1 MKIIVDTNIVF
12 SGVLNTESSIG
23 RILIDSK
30 NYFEFYSINF
40 LKTELFKHRRKLL
53 NLTAVSEEELDEL
66 INLITNKI
74 YFIDEE
80 IISPNQ
86 IQEASELIYNTD
98 PSDIPFLALT
108 MYLKGKLWTGDKV
121 LIKALSKNGFNDLL
135 NTKEVF
141 EKYNEFGKK

>member
-121 LIKALSKNGFNDLL
+121 LIKALRKNGFNDLL

>member
-12 SGVLNTESSIG
+12 SGVLNTESNIG

-98 PSDIPFLALT
+98 SSDIPFLALT

-121 LIKALSKNGFNDLL
+121 LIKALRKNGFNDLL

>member
-1 MKIIVDTNIVF
+1 VKIIVDTNIVF
-12 SGVLNTESSIG
+12 SGVLNTESNIG

-30 NYFEFYSINF
+30 NYIEFYSINF

-80 IISPNQ
+80 IISPNH

-121 LIKALSKNGFNDLL
+121 LIKALRKNGFNDLL

-141 EKYNEFGKK
+141 EKYNEFGKN

>member
-1 MKIIVDTNIVF
+1 VKIIVDTNIVF
-12 SGVLNTESSIG
+12 SGVLNTESNIG

-121 LIKALSKNGFNDLL
+121 LIKALRKNGFNDLL

>member
-12 SGVLNTESSIG
+12 SGVLNTESNIG

-30 NYFEFYSINF
+30 NYIEFYSINF

-80 IISPNQ
+80 IISPNH

-121 LIKALSKNGFNDLL
+121 LIKALRKNGFNDLL

-141 EKYNEFGKK
+141 EKYNEFGKN

>member
-12 SGVLNTESSIG
+12 SGVLNTESNIG

-121 LIKALSKNGFNDLL
+121 LIKALRKNGFNDLL

-141 EKYNEFGKK
+141 EKYNEFGKN

>member
-1 MKIIVDTNIVF
+1 VKIIVDTNIVF
-12 SGVLNTESSIG
+12 SGVLNTESNIG

-30 NYFEFYSINF
+30 NYIEFYSINF

-121 LIKALSKNGFNDLL
+121 LIKALRKNGFNDLL

>member
-12 SGVLNTESSIG
+12 SGVLNTESNIG

-121 LIKALSKNGFNDLL
+121 LIKALRKNGFNDLL

>member
-12 SGVLNTESSIG
+12 SGVLNTESNIG

-80 IISPNQ
+80 IISPNH

-121 LIKALSKNGFNDLL
+121 LIKALRKNGFNDLL

>member
-80 IISPNQ
+80 IISPNH

>member
-1 MKIIVDTNIVF
+1 VKIIVDTNIVF
-12 SGVLNTESSIG
+12 SGVLNTESNIG

-98 PSDIPFLALT
+98 PSDISFLALT

-121 LIKALSKNGFNDLL
+121 LIKALRKNGFNDLL

>member
-12 SGVLNTESSIG
+12 SGVLNSESNIG

-40 LKTELFKHRRKLL
+40 LKTELFKHRGKLL

-66 INLITNKI
+66 IKLVTYKI

-80 IISPNQ
+80 IIPPNH
-86 IQEASELIYNTD
+86 ILEASELIYNTD

-108 MYLKGKLWTGDKV
+108 KYLKGKLWTGDKV
-121 LIKALSKNGFNDLL
+121 LIKALRKNGFNDLL

-141 EKYNEFGKK
+141 DQYNEFEKN

>member
-1 MKIIVDTNIVF
+1 MTDRPV
-12 SGVLNTESSIG
+12 
-23 RILIDSK
+23 
-30 NYFEFYSINF
+30 
-40 LKTELFKHRRKLL
+40 
-53 NLTAVSEEELDEL
+53 VSEEELDEL

-121 LIKALSKNGFNDLL
+121 LIKALRKNGFNDLL